1 MITVRVVI
9 TLAALMLGGCASI
22 AGIGGSSKLSCPMPD
37 GTSCKSIS
45 ETYSDPVK
53 PAKSTINTVEKNA
66 DAVIPAIAAPP
77 ILARS
82 ATPVS
87 GSSLPLRSAPR
98 VLRLWIAPFEDLDG
112 DLFEEMRVYLHL
124 DAGAWNIEHRKELA
138 TRRFAPLR
146 APVVTGAA
154 ESATPSP
161 RAQPGTGPTLSE
173 TQGLTKPVM
182 RDNTDQQ

>member
-22 AGIGGSSKLSCPMPD
+22 AGVGGSSKLSCPMPD

-53 PAKSTINTVEKNA
+53 PSKSAMNTAEKNA
-66 DAVIPAIAAPP
+66 DAVMPALVAPP

-87 GSSLPLRSAPR
+87 GSMQPLRSAPR

-146 APVVTGAA
+146 APVVTGTA
-154 ESATPSP
+154 ESPSP
-161 RAQPGTGPTLSE
+161 VPRPPSGTGPNLPE
-173 TQGLTKPVM
+173 IQGLTTPAM
-182 RDNTDQQ
+182 RDMKDGQ